1 MELLRNRIAIPAEL
15 RLKYQ
20 RGGRDMFFNESG
32 NLSYRAP
39 LFSVTFPNRGKFDA
53 S

>member
-1 MELLRNRIAIPAEL
+1 MAIPAEL

-20 RGGRDMFFNESG
+20 RGERDIFLSESG
-32 NLSYRAP
+32 NLSYRA
-39 LFSVTFPNRGKFDA
+39 LLVSVAFPNKGKFDA